1 MEKIESLW
9 KVGIRFN
16 EVQFLGIAP
25 RLGGIFANATEQAL
39 LTKAVDYIKQAE
51 KFAECVPLSKEPEG
65 MADEIKDGTTV
76 IVGFTLMFK
85 EPEKAKLFLEE
96 LKK

>member
-16 EVQFLGIAP
+16 EIQFLGIAP
-25 RLGGIFANATEQAL
+25 KLGGLFEDATEQAL
-39 LTKAVDYIKQAE
+39 LSKAVDYIAQAQ
-51 KFAECVPLSKEPEG
+51 KFAECILLSKVPDG
-65 MADEIKDGTTV
+65 MDVKDNNTV

-85 EPEKAKLFLEE
+85 DPTKAHLFLEE